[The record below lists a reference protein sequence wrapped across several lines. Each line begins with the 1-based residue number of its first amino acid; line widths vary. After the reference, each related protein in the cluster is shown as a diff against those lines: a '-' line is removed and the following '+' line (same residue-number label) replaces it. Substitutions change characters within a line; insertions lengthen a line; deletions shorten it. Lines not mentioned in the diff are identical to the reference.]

1 MSAKV
6 TNTRRGVAVPRE
18 RLQDVLWTVGLI
30 IAAFGASFLLVL
42 AAVQL

>member
-18 RLQDVLWTVGLI
+18 RMQDALWAVGLI
-30 IAAFGASFLLVL
+30 VAAFGASFLLVL
-42 AAVQL
+42 AAVTL